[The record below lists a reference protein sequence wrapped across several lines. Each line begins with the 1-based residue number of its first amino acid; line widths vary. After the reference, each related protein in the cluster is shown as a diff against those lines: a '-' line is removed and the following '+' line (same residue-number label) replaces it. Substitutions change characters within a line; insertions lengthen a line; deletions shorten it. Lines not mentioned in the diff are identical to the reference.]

1 LKVALDVKELSSLS
15 IASTTAAAANTTA
28 AATVAINDVTALP
41 SPMTPPSSPLA
52 VVCAAIE
59 IERMSMSRA

>member
-1 LKVALDVKELSSLS
+1 MLCYRMHMSWLEGRALALDAKELISLS

-41 SPMTPPSSPLA
+41 SH
-52 VVCAAIE
+52 
-59 IERMSMSRA
+59 RR